1 MATKKCINGHQY
13 DSSIYGDNC
22 PFCPSSH
29 STRVLDDDTTTGKT
43 QVLGGNMNAETDTI
57 DLGKSGQNNPGGATV
72 IRHVNPT
79 GGTGLASDNR
89 RLVGL
94 LVSYDQNPMGEVYKI
109 YEGRNVIGRA
119 ATSDIPI
126 PGDSNMSSQHL
137 LILYREAEG
146 IFWAA
151 DQNSSNGT
159 YINGTFVGDRV
170 QLYTNDVIVLGATKM
185 IFLAIPQ

>member
-1 MATKKCINGHQY
+1 
-13 DSSIYGDNC
+13 
-22 PFCPSSH
+22 
-29 STRVLDDDTTTGKT
+29 
-43 QVLGGNMNAETDTI
+43 MNAETDTI

-79 GGTGLASDNR
+79 GGTGMASDNR

-151 DQNSSNGT
+151 DQNSSMVH
-159 YINGTFVGDRV
+159 I
-170 QLYTNDVIVLGATKM
+170 LMEHL
-185 IFLAIPQ
+185 

>member
-1 MATKKCINGHQY
+1 MS
-13 DSSIYGDNC
+13 DEYGI
-22 PFCPSSH
+22 
-29 STRVLDDDTTTGKT
+29 G
-43 QVLGGNMNAETDTI
+43 
-57 DLGKSGQNNPGGATV
+57 PGIVIIKGATLGTDV
-72 IRHVNPT
+72 ILT
-79 GGTGLASDNR
+79 
-89 RLVGL
+89 GL
-94 LVSYDQNPMGEVYKI
+94 LVETLEELAEMVMIETSSTGIGETGVFSNKI

>member
-1 MATKKCINGHQY
+1 M
-13 DSSIYGDNC
+13 
-22 PFCPSSH
+22 
-29 STRVLDDDTTTGKT
+29 
-43 QVLGGNMNAETDTI
+43 
-57 DLGKSGQNNPGGATV
+57 
-72 IRHVNPT
+72 
-79 GGTGLASDNR
+79 ASDNR

-119 ATSDIPI
+119 ATSDIPL

-151 DQNSSNGT
+151 DLNSSNGT

-170 QLYTNDVIVLGATKM
+170 QLYTNEVIVLGATKM